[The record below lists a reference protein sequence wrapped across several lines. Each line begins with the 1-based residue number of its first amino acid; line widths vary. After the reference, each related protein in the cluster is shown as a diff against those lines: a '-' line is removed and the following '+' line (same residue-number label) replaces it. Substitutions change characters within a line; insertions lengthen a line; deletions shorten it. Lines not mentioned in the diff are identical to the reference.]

1 METSAMER
9 QADPLER
16 LVASLL
22 HEGYALYPYTPGA
35 TKNSTPTP
43 FGILYPP
50 AYAVREPTTFDHL
63 QIECILVAP
72 GEATVEA
79 SALFLQASGPRHQAA
94 ERRINLPSQP
104 VAEIAAQPV
113 EGVFSYFSEME
124 NAREGVA
131 GRVVLSAVLVAPTEG
146 FASGIWRLNLRV
158 ENTTVLSEPEAVAF
172 DRAAALRRSFL
183 STHAFLR
190 TGPGGRFVSPVE
202 REGELGP
209 DIAACRNVNTWP
221 VLASPE
227 DDALLGAA
235 IFLPDHPQMAPESH
249 LNLFDNTE
257 IEEALLLH
265 VHALSDGEREA
276 IGEQDPAVR
285 EMIARALATGPAE
298 ILSLHGRMTLKD
310 PDPDPAAGGESRIE
324 PPTFP
329 FPQGGP
335 PIGFPFQDE
344 IPGEERIEV
353 EGQAYLRGGKVI
365 LRPCEK
371 GNPHDKMLHGRIATL
386 ERIFIGYDDRVYLGV
401 TVDDDPGQDLLRES
415 GRYLY
420 FFVHEV
426 EVL

>member
-1 METSAMER
+1 MDKA
-9 QADPLER
+9 ADPLER

-50 AYAVREPTTFDHL
+50 AYAVRERTTFDHL

-72 GEATVEA
+72 ADAPVEA
-79 SALFLQASGPRHQAA
+79 NALFLQASGPRHQAV
-94 ERRINLPSQP
+94 ERRIDLAPTP
-104 VAEIAAQPV
+104 VAEIAAKAV
-113 EGVFSYFSEME
+113 ERTFVGPSESDAGVT
-124 NAREGVA
+124 
-131 GRVVLSAVLVAPTEG
+131 GRVVLSAVLLAPTPG
-146 FASGIWRLNLRV
+146 FESGIWRLNLRI
-158 ENTTVLSEPEAVAF
+158 ENTTALSDLEAVAF

-183 STHAFLR
+183 STHALLRIGVR
-190 TGPGGRFVSPVE
+190 TGGGGRFISPVE
-202 REGELGP
+202 REGEFAP

-221 VLASPE
+221 VLGTPE
-227 DDALLGAA
+227 DDAILGAA

-276 IGEQDPAVR
+276 ISEQDPAVR

-310 PDPDPAAGGESRIE
+310 PEPGAVLNESSA
-324 PPTFP
+324 
-329 FPQGGP
+329 GP

-344 IPGEERIEV
+344 IPGEQRIEV
-353 EGQAYLRGGKVI
+353 EGVVYLRGGKVI
-365 LRPCEK
+365 LRPGEK

-386 ERIFIGYDDRVYLGV
+386 ERIFIGYDDRVYLGI